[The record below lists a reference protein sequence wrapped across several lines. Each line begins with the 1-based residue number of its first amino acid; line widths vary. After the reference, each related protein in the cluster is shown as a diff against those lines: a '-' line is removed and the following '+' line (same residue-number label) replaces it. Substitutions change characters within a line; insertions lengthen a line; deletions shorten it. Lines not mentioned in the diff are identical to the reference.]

1 MENHRTCPICQT
13 RVLIND
19 YVEHLSTVH
28 MDTILTLFSFQ
39 FGQLNPQGFLDYL
52 HQQIDSYI
60 DTMEYEDM
68 IELCDAIGY
77 HTVGISDIE
86 TIASKIDLKNDTCPI
101 CLESYIEK
109 EVYQTHKCKHSFC
122 KECLSKWIE
131 EHKSCP
137 MCQQELQ

>member
-13 RVLIND
+13 QIHVD
-19 YVEHLSTVH
+19 EYVDHLSTDH
-28 MDTILTLFSFQ
+28 MDTMLTLFSFQ
-39 FGQLNPQGFLDYL
+39 LGQLNAQDYLNYL

-60 DTMEYEDM
+60 DNMEYDDM
-68 IELCDAIGY
+68 LELCNAIGY
-77 HTVGISDIE
+77 HKVGIFDIN
-86 TIASKIDLKNDTCPI
+86 TIASNVDSNEDTCPI

-131 EHKSCP
+131 EHKTCP